1 MEVAIPVA
9 YSEMAWPV
17 GLSLLCASG
26 EFTVAGRCV
35 RCQAVDID
43 PEDATSKGPS
53 LLSALA
59 TCQGGTSGPTFGL
72 LLKRKDRECMVLELG
87 MALRG

>member
-1 MEVAIPVA
+1 MA
-9 YSEMAWPV
+9 YSEMAWPT
-17 GLSLLCASG
+17 GLALRASSA
-26 EFTVAGRCV
+26 EFQVAGRCV

-59 TCQGGTSGPTFGL
+59 TCQGGTSGPSFGV
-72 LLKRKDRECMVLELG
+72 LLKRHDREPMMLELG